1 MKFYFAPMEG
11 ITLYPLRNVHRE
23 LFGDGIE
30 RYYTP
35 FLTASQNYHFK
46 NREKRDVLPEKNVGF
61 DNYSEQIVPQ
71 IMAGEAEPF
80 LWAAAQMKKLGYNE
94 VNINLG
100 CPAPTVVNR
109 HKGAGMLEEPERL
122 EKFLYGIFEGIQ
134 NNSEVVVT
142 GRHGDR
148 ARVALRGRSITLNPD
163 DSLSSE
169 IALNSDDSPSPAIA
183 LYPGESLYPKISL
196 KTRLGMSDPS
206 EAERLME
213 IYARYPLKELII
225 HARVR
230 EDYYKG
236 RARTEDFVRAVKVYR
251 ECGGKA
257 DICYNGDINTPDDYR
272 EILKLPGDLRPDLA
286 AEPARDKDITAQD
299 AAEKACISSIMIGRG
314 LLSDPSLVRRIK
326 GGENLKADE
335 LKIYLERLYEEYEKF
350 IPEDRNVIF
359 KMLEHWAFLQVHF
372 EGCERVLKAIR
383 KSRSKGEYRAAVNN
397 IFANCEYITDS
408 SC

>member
-23 LFGDGIE
+23 LFGEGIE

-80 LWAAAQMKKLGYNE
+80 LWAAAQMKKMGYNE

-109 HKGAGMLEEPERL
+109 HKGAGMLEDPERL
-122 EKFLYGIFEGIQ
+122 EKFLDGIFEEIRR
-134 NNSEVVVT
+134 NSEVVVT
-142 GRHGDR
+142 ERHGDR
-148 ARVALRGRSITLNPD
+148 AKVSLRSNDSALKMAEAFDKSQGT
-163 DSLSSE
+163 
-169 IALNSDDSPSPAIA
+169 
-183 LYPGESLYPKISL
+183 LYPAISL
-196 KTRLGMSDPS
+196 KTRLGMSDPQ
-206 EAERLME
+206 EADRLME
-213 IYARYPLKELII
+213 IYAKYPLKELII

-236 RARTEDFVRAVKVYR
+236 RARTEDFIRAVKVYR

-257 DICYNGDINTPDDYR
+257 DICYNGDINS
-272 EILKLPGDLRPDLA
+272 PGDYSALPELCGGGDNYDAMNMRHNIEAFTQNDS
-286 AEPARDKDITAQD
+286 DI
-299 AAEKACISSIMIGRG
+299 KPFISAVMIGRG
-314 LLSDPSLVRRIK
+314 LLADPALVRRLR
-326 GGENLKADE
+326 GGEALRAEE
-335 LKIYLERLYEEYEKF
+335 LRLYRERLYEEYEKF
-350 IPEDRNVIF
+350 IPEDRNIIF

-372 EGCERVLKAIR
+372 EGCERALKAI
-383 KSRSKGEYRAAVNN
+383 
-397 IFANCEYITDS
+397 
-408 SC
+408 